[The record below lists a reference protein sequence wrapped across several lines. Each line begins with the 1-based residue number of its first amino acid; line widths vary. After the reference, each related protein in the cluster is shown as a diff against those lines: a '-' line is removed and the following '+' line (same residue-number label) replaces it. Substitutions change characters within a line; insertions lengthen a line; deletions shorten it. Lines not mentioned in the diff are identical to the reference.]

1 MNLNNEKPKLSD
13 VLAANR
19 FIIIVLLGLPIIGM
33 LIAAGLI
40 IYKKPDNMVVV
51 LGVITFVGIQYII
64 MMFFFMKRVEGMTN
78 KHQKTQDDENKDEK
92 RNFER
97 LQKYI

>member
-1 MNLNNEKPKLSD
+1 LNNEKPKLSD
-13 VLAANR
+13 VLDANR
-19 FIIIVLLGLPIIGM
+19 SIIIVLLGLPVIGM

-64 MMFFFMKRVEGMTN
+64 TMFFLMKRVEGMTN
-78 KHQKTQDDENKDEK
+78 KHQKIQDDENKDEK
-92 RNFER
+92 RNFEC
-97 LQKYI
+97 LQ

>member
-1 MNLNNEKPKLSD
+1 LNKEKPKLSD
-13 VLAANR
+13 VLNANR
-19 FIIIVLLGLPIIGM
+19 FIVMALLGLPVIGM

-64 MMFFFMKRVEGMTN
+64 MMFFFMKRVEVMTN

-92 RNFER
+92 RNFE
-97 LQKYI
+97 

>member
-78 KHQKTQDDENKDEK
+78 KH
-92 RNFER
+92 
-97 LQKYI
+97 

>member
-1 MNLNNEKPKLSD
+1 MNKEKPKLSD
-13 VLAANR
+13 VLNANR
-19 FIIIVLLGLPIIGM
+19 FIVMALLGLPVIGM

-64 MMFFFMKRVEGMTN
+64 MMFFFMKRVEVMTN

-92 RNFER
+92 RNFE
-97 LQKYI
+97 

>member
-1 MNLNNEKPKLSD
+1 LNNEKPKLSD
-13 VLAANR
+13 VLDANR
-19 FIIIVLLGLPIIGM
+19 SIVMALLGLPVIGM

-64 MMFFFMKRVEGMTN
+64 MIYFFMKKAEVMAS
-78 KHQKTQDDENKDEK
+78 KHQKTQDDEN
-92 RNFER
+92 
-97 LQKYI
+97 